1 MCNSELIDL
10 LARSPVIAAVRE
22 NNFEAALES
31 PVEVLFYLE
40 SHLLTVKERI
50 AQAHQARK
58 AIFIHIDLADGIGKD
73 KEGMQYLAACGAD
86 GILSTRGQ
94 LIKIAKDLGL
104 VAIQRFFA
112 LDSQGL
118 GSAREM
124 LKSTNPNMMEILPGV
139 IPKVISSYAEGAIP
153 VIASG
158 LIETKQEIT
167 AALSKGAVAVSTG
180 TKQLW
185 YI

>member
-1 MCNSELIDL
+1 MRISELMDL
-10 LARSPVIAAVRE
+10 LTCSPVIAAVRE
-22 NNFEAALES
+22 NNFEAALTS
-31 PVEVLFYLE
+31 PAEVLFCLE
-40 SHLLTVKERI
+40 SHLMTIKARI
-50 AQAHQARK
+50 AQAHEAK
-58 AIFIHIDLADGIGKD
+58 KVIFVHIDLAEGIGKD
-73 KEGMQYLAACGAD
+73 KEGVQYLASCGVD

-94 LIKIAKDLGL
+94 LIKIAKELGL
-104 VAIQRFFA
+104 LAIQRFFA

-118 GSAREM
+118 GSAQEM
-124 LKSTNPNMMEILPGV
+124 LKNTNPHMMEILPGV
-139 IPKVISSYAEGAIP
+139 IPKVIASYAAGSIP

-180 TKQLW
+180 KKELW

>member
-1 MCNSELIDL
+1 MHISELMDI
-10 LARSPVIAAVRE
+10 LACSPVIAAVRE
-22 NNFEAALES
+22 SNFEAALAS
-31 PVEVLFYLE
+31 PAEVLFYLE

-50 AQAHQARK
+50 SQAHK
-58 AIFIHIDLADGIGKD
+58 AQQIIFIHVDLAEGVGKD
-73 KEGMQYLAACGAD
+73 KEGLQYLASCGAD

-94 LIKIAKDLGL
+94 LIKAAKDLGL
-104 VAIQRFFA
+104 LAIQRFFA

-118 GSAREM
+118 SSAQEM
-124 LKSTNPNMMEILPGV
+124 LRNTTPHMMEILPGV
-139 IPKVISSYAEGAIP
+139 IPKVIASYAEGSIP

-180 TKQLW
+180 TKELW